1 MLSCCGSGREG
12 SQALMLLQAL
22 MVLQALMDRA
32 TCFGGKGSD
41 HGMAADA
48 HAPPLPSPAG

>member
-1 MLSCCGSGREG
+1 MLSCFGRGREG